1 MIYYMSLSYNFFVLE
16 LLGLELRIKMNISA
30 LKIIFFLLVYSSFIV
45 IYNIISTYKITKM
58 H

>member
-1 MIYYMSLSYNFFVLE
+1 MSLSYNFFVLE

-30 LKIIFFLLVYSSFIV
+30 LKIIFFLLVYSNFIV